1 MMMTKNDQQL
11 GASFRDPSG
20 FLFTHQN
27 NLYRQ
32 INKSYQQDYELLME
46 SGLYKKLVKKYL
58 LVEHKE
64 SKQSAPLPETA
75 YKIIQ
80 PDNLV
85 FISYPYEWSFSQLK
99 DAALLTLRIQKLAL
113 RHGMSLKDS
122 SAYNIQFDLK
132 TGKPVMIDTLS
143 FEAYKE
149 NVPWVAYRQ
158 YCQHFL
164 APLALM
170 SLTDIRL
177 GKMLRTYIDGIPLDL
192 AAKLLPG
199 KTKFNFG
206 LMSHIHIHARAQQS
220 YAKQDVGKLSD
231 SRRMSKQNLLALI
244 NSLQQS
250 TRKLSWKPG
259 GTEWADYY
267 DETNYSSD
275 ARDNKAVLISEFIKI
290 AKPDLV
296 WDMGANTGYFSRIA
310 SSEGINTIAFDIDEA
325 AVEKNYLDQKATNEK
340 HILPLVL
347 DMTNPSPAIGW
358 HNNERQNLV
367 QRSNANLTLALAL
380 VHHLAISN
388 NVPLEMLAKY
398 FSHLAPS
405 LIIEFVPKSDS
416 QVKRLLSTREDIFPN
431 YTFEGFEAAFAE
443 YFNIKKVED
452 IEGSERKLYLMVR
465 T

>member
-1 MMMTKNDQQL
+1 MKNKQQL

-32 INKSYQQDYELLME
+32 INKSYQQDYELLMN
-46 SGLYKKLVKKYL
+46 SGLYKKLVKKGL
-58 LVEHKE
+58 LIPHKE
-64 SKQSAPLPETA
+64 VEQKAPLPENA
-75 YKIIQ
+75 YKVIQ
-80 PDNLV
+80 PEKLA

-113 RHGMSLKDS
+113 KHGMSLKDS
-122 SAYNIQFDLK
+122 SAYNIQFDLE

-149 NVPWVAYRQ
+149 NVPWVAYKQ

-192 AAKLLPG
+192 AAKLLPA
-199 KTKFNFG
+199 KTKLNFG
-206 LMSHIHIHARAQQS
+206 LFSHIHIHAKAQQS
-220 YAKQDVGKLSD
+220 YAGEDVGKLSD
-231 SRRMSKQNLLALI
+231 SRKMSKQNLLALI
-244 NSLQQS
+244 ESLQQS
-250 TRKLSWKPG
+250 TRKLKWLPG

-275 ARDNKAVLISEFIKI
+275 ARDNKADLVRDFIKI
-290 AKPDLV
+290 AKPDLI

-310 SSEGINTIAFDIDEA
+310 SSQQINTIAFDIDEA
-325 AVEKNYLDQKATNEK
+325 AVEKNYLDQKAGKET
-340 HILPLVL
+340 HQLPLVL

-358 HNNERQNLV
+358 HNAERDDLG
-367 QRSNANLTLALAL
+367 QRSKPDMILALAL
-380 VHHLAISN
+380 VHHLSISN
-388 NVPLEMLAKY
+388 NVPLDMLAKY
-398 FSHLAPS
+398 FSDLAPN

-416 QVKRLLSTREDIFPN
+416 QVIRLLSTREDIFPN
-431 YTFEGFEAAFAE
+431 YTFEGFEAAFSE
-443 YFNIKKVED
+443 YFKIKKVED
-452 IEGSERKLYLMVR
+452 IKGSERKLYLLQR
-465 T
+465 K